1 MVLFVGLLIRQIW
14 HHVPEGTCLHTHFL
28 GDVQSHTRRH
38 ICCISYRKCS
48 QLIMLILLWRTRRA
62 FRDEA
67 DFVWGRKGGGA
78 FLCPPNFSESCY
90 DLLVFDFMFQ
100 LNALLVYYIFSY
112 SSTCFEHHCV
122 HHQEELL
129 YTHSIWFFVSHSS

>member
-67 DFVWGRKGGGA
+67 DFVWGRKGGGHFFA
-78 FLCPPNFSESCY
+78 HPTFLNRAMTFSCLISCSN
-90 DLLVFDFMFQ
+90 LMHSLFIIFFHIRLHVSNIIVFIIRRNYCIHTASGS
-100 LNALLVYYIFSY
+100 L
-112 SSTCFEHHCV
+112 
-122 HHQEELL
+122 
-129 YTHSIWFFVSHSS
+129 